1 MPDRVAEIQIT
12 GLSKRFQAPQPLRI
26 DSLVVQPRDRITLT
40 GLDPAA
46 AELLVNL
53 VTGAALPDEGD
64 VMVAGRNTRDI
75 ATDTEWLTSLDRFG
89 IVTERAVLLEGLS
102 IACNLALPLTLS
114 IDPIPDDIRR
124 QVDALADE
132 VRLPRERLDSPVGPA
147 AGYERLR
154 IHLARALA
162 MQPRLLLLEH
172 PTARLDASEATAF
185 GQLLASIA
193 AAREIG
199 FVAMTFDNRFAS
211 AAGGRRLSVDT
222 TTGRVRG
229 TGLLSGLFR

>member
-1 MPDRVAEIQIT
+1 MADQAPEIQIA
-12 GLSKRFQAPQPLRI
+12 GLSKRFQASQPLRI
-26 DSLVVQPRDRITLT
+26 ESLVVQPRDRITLT

-64 VMVAGRNTRDI
+64 VIVAGRNTRDI

-102 IACNLALPLTLS
+102 AACNLALPLTLS
-114 IDPIPDDIRR
+114 LDPIPDDIRR
-124 QVDALADE
+124 QIDALAGE
-132 VRLPRERLDSPVGPA
+132 VRLSPERLDSP
-147 AGYERLR
+147 AGSASSYERLR

-172 PTARLDASEATAF
+172 PTARLDVAESAAF

-193 AAREIG
+193 ATREIG
-199 FVAMTFDNRFAS
+199 FVAMTSDTRFAG

-222 TTGRVRG
+222 TTGRIRG